1 MKWTVRC
8 MVINLE
14 KKTIPKIWNLRTVL
28 NKVPKDNATSPTPLK
43 QTLKKVT

>member
-1 MKWTVRC
+1 MKWTFRC

-14 KKTIPKIWNLRTVL
+14 KKTIPKIWKSTKL
-28 NKVPKDNATSPTPLK
+28 NKVPKDNATSPTKLK